1 MLVKIREK
9 SKGIV
14 AYFLVG
20 LIAIAFSMWGMD
32 SLFTAMRGDP
42 NEIARVNGET
52 ISQVQVDRVAQQQM
66 RQLLQGGQIDPDQ
79 LDMNLLRQFALNQLI
94 QEELLRQ
101 KVQQLN
107 MRVSD
112 RQVERQIVRMGAFQ
126 DQNGRFNQDTYT
138 QLLQREGLTPGS
150 FREQLR
156 ADLLNQQLLNGLSD
170 TEFVLASELTEFQLL
185 VGQKRDYRY
194 RIFAADDFTD
204 QVVIS
209 DEQLQQF
216 YQQQQQ
222 RFMTPEQIR
231 VDYLL
236 FDPATLVE
244 SLTVSEA
251 ELEAEYERYVA
262 LRQSQAS
269 SYSAAHILLTF
280 NNAAEKQA
288 ATLRLQEAREAI
300 LAGTDFAELAQ
311 ELSEDVATARRGGE
325 LGSIQ
330 PGSLDNRFETALFAL
345 EQPGDVSDVVESEFG
360 LHLIQLLAKEEASI
374 PSFASLRDELRSRLL
389 AQPLRAATSDKL
401 EQLRNLSFSS
411 DSLQEVAAASGLQ
424 LQTSGWLQK
433 QALSNFW
440 SERTV
445 AEALFSR
452 DVVEDGWITEPLRLE
467 DGRYLVL
474 TRDAYQPRQQQP
486 LEEVVT
492 EVRQQLLRSEAVAL
506 ATAAAKAALQELQQG
521 ERISEGWVQITESS
535 RNNLN
540 APREINREAFRL
552 NEQQAVGVITTADG
566 NTALVELVRVQPGEI
581 SDDSGDLAQ
590 LARLLMEDRG
600 YRMQA
605 QFVSQLESEA
615 SIELR

>member
-42 NEIARVNGET
+42 NEVAKINGET
-52 ISQVQVDRVAQQQM
+52 ISQIQVDRVAQQQM

-112 RQVERQIVRMGAFQ
+112 RQIERQIVRMNAFQ

-138 QLLQREGLTPGS
+138 QLLQREGLTPGT

-170 TEFVLASELTEFQLL
+170 SEFVLASELTEFQLL

-194 RIFAADDFTD
+194 RIFAADEFVS
-204 QVVIS
+204 QVSIT
-209 DEQLQQF
+209 DEQMQQF
-216 YQQQQQ
+216 YQQQQN

-231 VDYLL
+231 VSYLL
-236 FDPATLVE
+236 FDPASLAE
-244 SLTVSEA
+244 GLTVTEA
-251 ELEAEYERYVA
+251 ELEAEYERYVVSRKA
-262 LRQSQAS
+262 QSS

-288 ATLRLQEAREAI
+288 ATRRLQEAREAI
-300 LAGTDFAELAQ
+300 QAGTDFAELAQ

-325 LGSIQ
+325 LGPVQ
-330 PGSLDNRFETALFAL
+330 PGSLDSQFEAALFGL
-345 EQPGDVSDVVESEFG
+345 EQPGDVSEVVESEFG
-360 LHLIQLLAKEEASI
+360 LHLIQLVAKEEASI
-374 PSFASLRDELRSRLL
+374 PSFASLREELHSRLL

-411 DSLQEVAAASGLQ
+411 DSLAEVATASGLP
-424 LQTSGWLQK
+424 LQTSDWLQK
-433 QALSNFW
+433 QALNSFW
-440 SERTV
+440 AERTI

-452 DVVEDGWITEPLRLE
+452 DVVEDGWITEPLRLD
-467 DGRYLVL
+467 DGRFLLL

-486 LEEVVT
+486 LEEVAT
-492 EVRQQLLRSEAVAL
+492 EVRQQLLRSEAAAL
-506 ATAAAKAALQELQQG
+506 ATAAAETALQELQQG
-521 ERISEGWVQITESS
+521 KSVNGRWVQLTESS

-552 NEQQAVGVITTADG
+552 NEQQATGVIATTDG
-566 NTALVELVRVQPGEI
+566 NTALIELVRVQPGEVTE
-581 SDDSGDLAQ
+581 DSGDLAQ

-605 QFVSQLESEA
+605 QFVNQLESEA